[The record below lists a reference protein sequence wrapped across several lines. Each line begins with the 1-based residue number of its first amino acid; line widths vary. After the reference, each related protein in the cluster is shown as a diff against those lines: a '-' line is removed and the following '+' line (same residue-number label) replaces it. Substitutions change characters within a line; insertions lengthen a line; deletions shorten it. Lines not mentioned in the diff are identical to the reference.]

1 MRPLFVAAHALADHW
16 GLAAKACLERVSAA
30 VGRANLGILYTTEA
44 FAADLPSILTF
55 LRETTRVEHWVGA
68 AVPGLCVG
76 NQEIR
81 DGGAM
86 AVMLGQVPEGAFKLF
101 SSTDAADFTARL
113 GLWANANTPSI
124 ALVHGDPRHAG
135 LPALIESLADGIG
148 FLTGGLV
155 ATSDH
160 PSHLAGSVLPGA
172 LSGVLLA
179 EPIQAVV
186 GLTQGCTPIG
196 PVHAVTEGWGNVV
209 AGLDG
214 KSALE
219 VFKAEVGELLARD
232 LRRAAGYIHAALPVE
247 GSDQGDYVVRTLM
260 GLDQA
265 QGWLAV
271 ADEIHVGQRLML
283 VRRDPIAAQTDLA
296 RMLDDVCGRLQG
308 RLPLAALYVTC
319 TARGEHMFGEPGAE
333 LAQVRQALGPA
344 VPLIGYFANGEIS
357 GQRLY
362 GYTGVL
368 TVLTGTVP

>member
-1 MRPLFVAAHALADHW
+1 
-16 GLAAKACLERVSAA
+16 
-30 VGRANLGILYTTEA
+30 
-44 FAADLPSILTF
+44 
-55 LRETTRVEHWVGA
+55 
-68 AVPGLCVG
+68 
-76 NQEIR
+76 
-81 DGGAM
+81 
-86 AVMLGQVPEGAFKLF
+86 
-101 SSTDAADFTARL
+101 
-113 GLWANANTPSI
+113 
-124 ALVHGDPRHAG
+124 
-135 LPALIESLADGIG
+135 
-148 FLTGGLV
+148 
-155 ATSDH
+155 
-160 PSHLAGSVLPGA
+160 
-172 LSGVLLA
+172 
-179 EPIQAVV
+179 
-186 GLTQGCTPIG
+186 
-196 PVHAVTEGWGNVV
+196 VTEGWANVV

-214 KSALE
+214 KSALA

-232 LRRAAGYIHAALPVE
+232 PRRAAGYIHAALPVE

-271 ADEIHVGQRLML
+271 ADDIHVGQRLML
-283 VRRDPIAAQTDLA
+283 VRRDPIAAQADLA

-308 RLPLAALYVTC
+308 RQPLAALYVTC